1 MERQVDLA
9 RLLPDDV
16 LVEVLRRV
24 APRSL
29 AVSRCVC
36 RAWRALIDDR
46 GMLHADLL
54 PHSLS
59 GLFISYMNRL
69 YAKFF
74 ARPSLD
80 YGYRMPNDTILDHCN
95 GLLLLYD
102 DWLYNPATDEVAN
115 LPELPTT
122 PRAGMEFVS
131 EQDVCSFLAFDPTVS
146 SHYEVFLIPS
156 VPCEEDIVKR
166 AAGSAVLHSEWPPSP
181 CILSVFSSRTGLWE
195 DRSFSRQGEA
205 AGTEIPSLIIGIY
218 VSLCKIMI
226 ISSSNSTYRV
236 IKPPIRGTEVL
247 TRSKYPEFFL
257 GRSEKGIYYALLDD
271 NHRLRVWILDES
283 CDQTQWKLRQDTDL
297 GPFPSLSGDHGP
309 WVLENVSSDYESKD
323 EDEYEEQMEEE
334 FEWISDDDNIPP
346 TNDMEEKCDAVMRI
360 LAFHPYK
367 EIIFLDRSSRVLA
380 YHLSSSKLEAL
391 GNLLPNFYVTMHI
404 YVCSSFPYTPCWM
417 RELLQTFK

>member
-16 LVEVLRRV
+16 LAEVLRRV

-54 PHSLS
+54 PHSLA

-80 YGYRMPNDTILDHCN
+80 YGYRMPSDTIMDHCN

-115 LPELPTT
+115 LPERPTT
-122 PRAGMEFVS
+122 PRAGMEFVT
-131 EQDVCSFLAFDPTVS
+131 EHDVCSFLAFDPTVS

-156 VPCEEDIVKR
+156 VPWEEDIVKR

-205 AGTEIPSLIIGIY
+205 AGKVADIQLDQ
-218 VSLCKIMI
+218 
-226 ISSSNSTYRV
+226 
-236 IKPPIRGTEVL
+236 
-247 TRSKYPEFFL
+247 
-257 GRSEKGIYYALLDD
+257 RSEPYRHAEYWRGALYI
-271 NHRLRVWILDES
+271 H
-283 CDQTQWKLRQDTDL
+283 CQTD
-297 GPFPSLSGDHGP
+297 F
-309 WVLENVSSDYESKD
+309 
-323 EDEYEEQMEEE
+323 
-334 FEWISDDDNIPP
+334 
-346 TNDMEEKCDAVMRI
+346 VMR
-360 LAFHPYK
+360 
-367 EIIFLDRSSRVLA
+367 
-380 YHLSSSKLEAL
+380 
-391 GNLLPNFYVTMHI
+391 
-404 YVCSSFPYTPCWM
+404 
-417 RELLQTFK
+417 